1 MSQIVVSEFMS
12 RDALEPL
19 QGKFSLSF
27 DPGLVDDRSRL
38 LSELAE
44 AEAIIVRNRTRV
56 DEELLDAAPRLRVV
70 GRLGVGLDN
79 IDLDACARRG
89 VAVHP
94 ATGANAVAV
103 AEYVIAAL
111 LMLFRGAYASK
122 VRMLSGSWP
131 RADLQGRET
140 AGKSLALVGFGEI
153 ARLVAERATA
163 LGMTVSAY
171 DPFLAADDPVWQGIT
186 RYDTVKSLLTGRDAV
201 SIHVPLTADT
211 RHILDAA
218 ALAWLAPAAVVINTS
233 RGGVVDDVALADAV
247 RRGHLAG
254 AALDVFEEEPLTEE
268 GALKFAGLDNIVL
281 TPHIAGLTAESNTR
295 VSEVTVANVLQTLTT
310 S

>member
-1 MSQIVVSEFMS
+1 
-12 RDALEPL
+12 
-19 QGKFSLSF
+19 
-27 DPGLVDDRSRL
+27 
-38 LSELAE
+38 
-44 AEAIIVRNRTRV
+44 
-56 DEELLDAAPRLRVV
+56 
-70 GRLGVGLDN
+70 
-79 IDLDACARRG
+79 
-89 VAVHP
+89 
-94 ATGANAVAV
+94 
-103 AEYVIAAL
+103 
-111 LMLFRGAYASK
+111 
-122 VRMLSGSWP
+122 
-131 RADLQGRET
+131 
-140 AGKSLALVGFGEI
+140 
-153 ARLVAERATA
+153 
-163 LGMTVSAY
+163 
-171 DPFLAADDPVWQGIT
+171 
-186 RYDTVKSLLTGRDAV
+186 
-201 SIHVPLTADT
+201 T